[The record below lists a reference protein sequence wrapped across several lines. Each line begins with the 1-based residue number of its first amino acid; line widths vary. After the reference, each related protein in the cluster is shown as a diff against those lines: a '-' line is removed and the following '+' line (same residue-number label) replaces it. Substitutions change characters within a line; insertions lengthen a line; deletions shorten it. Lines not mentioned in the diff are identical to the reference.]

1 MRDSPSPERCESA
14 TLLARASAWLVVV
27 GLLTGAPVAWAMVG
41 KIHADAHAMLA
52 SHLNALLGAF
62 LMLGVAWTLPM
73 LRYGSTGKRR
83 LAWALIVATWG
94 NWIITAAKAFLFV
107 SGVDKTGEPKNDAIF
122 GALMVIVILP
132 SLGAAIAWAVGF
144 GGKKP

>member
-1 MRDSPSPERCESA
+1 MERSA
-14 TLLARASAWLVVV
+14 AASLLARASAWLVVV

-73 LRYGSTGKRR
+73 LRYGPVGQRR
-83 LAWALIVATWG
+83 LAWAMILANYA
-94 NWIITAAKAFLFV
+94 NWFITAVKSFL
-107 SGVDKTGEPKNDAIF
+107 
-122 GALMVIVILP
+122 
-132 SLGAAIAWAVGF
+132 
-144 GGKKP
+144 